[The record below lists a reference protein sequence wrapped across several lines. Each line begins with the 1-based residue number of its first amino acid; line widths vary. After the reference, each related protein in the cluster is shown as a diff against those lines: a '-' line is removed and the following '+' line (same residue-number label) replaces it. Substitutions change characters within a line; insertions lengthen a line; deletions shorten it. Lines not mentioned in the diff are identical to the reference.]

1 LSSAL
6 PDNVL
11 LITFQL
17 LSDNQILIRLAHD
30 FAVNEHSV
38 YSQPVTLNL
47 QNIFATFGV
56 IGVSELTLS
65 ANQPVTNIPWLK
77 PSTSSANPFVVTI
90 NPLDIRTFQLT
101 VA

>member
-1 LSSAL
+1 
-6 PDNVL
+6 
-11 LITFQL
+11 
-17 LSDNQILIRLAHD
+17 LAHE
-30 FAVNEHSV
+30 FAVGEHSV

-56 IGVSELTLS
+56 IGVEELTLS
-65 ANQPVTNIPWLK
+65 ANQPVSNVPWLK
-77 PSTSSANPFVVTI
+77 PCASVDNPFVVTI